1 MILLNIVEK
10 KIFRNEIKYDQRKS
24 SRLKII
30 IIFQITFV
38 LKNLFLSFLSQY
50 SPLFPNFFNIFYS
63 VQSISQTPLLNSI
76 SHEVLTRTIT
86 FIFKLMKQAS
96 VRYSRTLQDNATFE
110 QRIQHYVRMLRTF
123 NPLLQ
128 SNSLIQ
134 LETIIPSADF
144 QFSKSAKLEES
155 NLKSSLLPFFKFR
168 NFDNDQRTLK
178 ARIDI
183 KTNHSVNFF
192 LLLLLL

>member
-38 LKNLFLSFLSQY
+38 LKNLFLSSLSQY

-168 NFDNDQRTLK
+168 NFDNEQRTLK

>member
-38 LKNLFLSFLSQY
+38 LKNLFLSSLSQY

-134 LETIIPSADF
+134 LETIIPSTDF

-168 NFDNDQRTLK
+168 NFDNDQ
-178 ARIDI
+178 
-183 KTNHSVNFF
+183 
-192 LLLLLL
+192 

>member
-38 LKNLFLSFLSQY
+38 LKNLLLSSLSQY

-134 LETIIPSADF
+134 LETIIPSAEF

-168 NFDNDQRTLK
+168 NFDNGQ
-178 ARIDI
+178 
-183 KTNHSVNFF
+183 
-192 LLLLLL
+192 